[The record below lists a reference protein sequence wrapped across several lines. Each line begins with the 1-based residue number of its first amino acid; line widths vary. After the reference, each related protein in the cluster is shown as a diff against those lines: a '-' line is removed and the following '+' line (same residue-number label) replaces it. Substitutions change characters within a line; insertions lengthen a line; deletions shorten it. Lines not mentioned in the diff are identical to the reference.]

1 MLVLFFVGRPL
12 YFMELALGQFSSAG
26 CVNVWDM
33 IPALG
38 GVGYGQIL
46 GTACVTTYYCSL
58 IALSI
63 YYLVVSCYPVLPWT
77 VCHEQLQVDVDSV
90 CIPSGGNMSQ
100 YVTCHYPNETLFNST
115 LCVRA
120 ELETVTSDMTNV
132 SIISSAEQYF
142 RHGVLKE
149 KTDISQGLGLP
160 DPTLLGALA
169 VTWLLLYLT
178 LRKGV
183 SSSGKVA
190 YFTAIFPY
198 LVMLTLLVRGL
209 TLPGAA
215 QGLLFFFT
223 PQWEKLASLQVWY
236 AAVTQ
241 SFFSLSVGFGTL
253 TTYSSYN
260 KFRHNTNKD
269 ALIISFADTFTS
281 LLAGT
286 VIFSILGHLAHEL
299 DLPVAEVVKS
309 GAGLAFVSY
318 PEVLAKFDFVPQVFA
333 VLFFLMLIT
342 LGLGSAVGF
351 ISAVTTT
358 IYDSFPGV
366 DQKLLL
372 KICCCVGYG
381 IGLFYVTP
389 GGQIMLEMVDYYG
402 GTVLILAL
410 AAVEV
415 MAIGWIYGTN
425 TLTRDFNFMLK
436 MQLSVYWRFCWGIF
450 CPILLPALFP
460 YALFT
465 QAGVPDIPFPAQI
478 AGWIISA
485 IGILLVPTHILL
497 SVCGDTDTESDTF
510 ISKVFATIKQGDIKN
525 NFKNAFLP
533 NNQWGPCNIQEK
545 KDWQIYCE
553 EVDLYHWLPKMIRR
567 KLRSNQSPRTG
578 SPT

>member
-1 MLVLFFVGRPL
+1 M
-12 YFMELALGQFSSAG
+12 
-26 CVNVWDM
+26 
-33 IPALG
+33 
-38 GVGYGQIL
+38 
-46 GTACVTTYYCSL
+46 
-58 IALSI
+58 
-63 YYLVVSCYPVLPWT
+63 
-77 VCHEQLQVDVDSV
+77 
-90 CIPSGGNMSQ
+90 
-100 YVTCHYPNETLFNST
+100 
-115 LCVRA
+115 
-120 ELETVTSDMTNV
+120 
-132 SIISSAEQYF
+132 
-142 RHGVLKE
+142 
-149 KTDISQGLGLP
+149 
-160 DPTLLGALA
+160 
-169 VTWLLLYLT
+169 
-178 LRKGV
+178 
-183 SSSGKVA
+183 GKVA
-190 YFTAIFPY
+190 YFTALFPY
-198 LVMLTLLVRGL
+198 VVMIALLIRGL

-358 IYDSFPGV
+358 IYDSFPDV
-366 DQKLLL
+366 DQKFIL

-410 AAVEV
+410 VSVEV
-415 MAIGWIYGTN
+415 IAINWVYGTN
-425 TLTRDFNFMLK
+425 QLARDFNFMLR
-436 MQLSVYWRFCWGIF
+436 MQLSVYWRFCWGIL
-450 CPILLPALFP
+450 CPLLLPLLFL
-460 YALFT
+460 YVLFT
-465 QAGVPDIPFPAQI
+465 QAGVPDIPFPAQV
-478 AGWIISA
+478 AGWIISL
-485 IGILLVPTHILL
+485 IGIVLVPTHILL
-497 SVCGDTDTESDTF
+497 SVCGDTETESDTF
-510 ISKVFATIKQGDIKN
+510 ISKVIATIKQGQFGH

-533 NNQWGPCNIQEK
+533 NNQWGPSNIEEK

-553 EVDLYHWLPKMIRR
+553 EVDLYQWLPKIIRR
-567 KLRSNQSPRTG
+567 KLRSQQSPAQVET
-578 SPT
+578 PT